1 MITIVKARG
10 ANTSCRKH
18 EREETM
24 PAEPEVTR
32 PWASIAAVTVLTLP
46 LGSIYAFSVF
56 LRPIEAE
63 LGIPR
68 SALSFVFGLATVG
81 FTVGMNLAPMLY
93 RLAPPAVLIMVN
105 AVVAAIGIVMASFAG
120 GLPMLLLGYSVV
132 FGVSGGT
139 IFIILQ
145 QAVNILVRTRIG
157 LLNGYVLGLYPM
169 GAMIAAPLFG
179 LNNEYHGYHS
189 TLIGLAVVLL
199 VCGAAASGLTIHA
212 GATLPARAALED
224 TPEVRRTAVLVRIC
238 AVFFLAAAAGLTVL
252 SQAAGIIAAYGGVTS
267 MALWATTAITAIIG
281 CGRISGGWLVDR
293 LLVPFVS
300 AGAHLVALAGTVI
313 LTIWPAPEVAVVCL
327 GMVGA
332 GYGLVS
338 GSTAGAIAVYWLKPM
353 YGKIAGRVYIAWC
366 VAAVTLPVLAGHL
379 FDLTGGYRATFLIA
393 GGGNLLGCVIALGL
407 PRRKMGNAE
416 DVLIRTAA

>member
-1 MITIVKARG
+1 MT
-10 ANTSCRKH
+10 
-18 EREETM
+18 
-24 PAEPEVTR
+24 
-32 PWASIAAVTVLTLP
+32 
-46 LGSIYAFSVF
+46 
-56 LRPIEAE
+56 
-63 LGIPR
+63 
-68 SALSFVFGLATVG
+68 
-81 FTVGMNLAPMLY
+81 
-93 RLAPPAVLIMVN
+93 N
-105 AVVAAIGIVMASFAG
+105 AVIAAIGIAMAAYAG

-145 QAVNILVRTRIG
+145 QAVNILVRSRIG

-179 LNNEYHGYHS
+179 LGIERYGYHS
-189 TLIGLAVVLL
+189 TLMGLAAALL
-199 VCGAAASGLTIHA
+199 AFGAVATWLTIFA
-212 GATLPARAALED
+212 GSTLPRRTNARDAM
-224 TPEVRRTAVLVRIC
+224 PEVRRTAILVRIC

-252 SQAAGIIAAYGGVTS
+252 SQAAGIIAAYGGTS
-267 MALWATTAITAIIG
+267 GTALWATTAITAIIG

-300 AGAHLVALAGTVI
+300 AGAHLVALTGTVI
-313 LTIWPAPEVAVVCL
+313 LTIWPSPEVAVISL
-327 GMVGA
+327 AMVGA

-338 GSTAGAIAVYWLKPM
+338 GSTAGAIAVYWPKPM

-393 GGGNLLGCVIALGL
+393 GGGNLLGCVVALGL
-407 PRRKMGNAE
+407 PHRKMGQTQESIA
-416 DVLIRTAA
+416 RGTA